1 MKRKNIIFIS
11 SISVLI
17 AFLLVGIFAD
27 FLAPYDPNQ
36 VDMLNGLAGP
46 STEHWLGTDHLG
58 RDLLSRLIYGSR
70 SSVFIAFFAT
80 GCTLLLGLVIGL
92 LSGYFGGWI
101 DQTIQSIVNIFQGIP
116 STAFVVA
123 VLGFLGTWNKKSF
136 SCYSSKFMGRL
147 FQNCT
152 KSGVRN

>member
-70 SSVFIAFFAT
+70 SSVFIAF
-80 GCTLLLGLVIGL
+80 LLQDVRC
-92 LSGYFGGWI
+92 SWGW
-101 DQTIQSIVNIFQGIP
+101 
-116 STAFVVA
+116 
-123 VLGFLGTWNKKSF
+123 
-136 SCYSSKFMGRL
+136 
-147 FQNCT
+147 
-152 KSGVRN
+152 

>member
-46 STEHWLGTDHLG
+46 STEHWRVRIILDG
-58 RDLLSRLIYGSR
+58 I
-70 SSVFIAFFAT
+70 
-80 GCTLLLGLVIGL
+80 CLVG
-92 LSGYFGGWI
+92 
-101 DQTIQSIVNIFQGIP
+101 
-116 STAFVVA
+116 
-123 VLGFLGTWNKKSF
+123 
-136 SCYSSKFMGRL
+136 
-147 FQNCT
+147 
-152 KSGVRN
+152 